1 MSQLR
6 KQEAHSSCLAT
17 LKDERR
23 ARKRRICNVI
33 NNSTWLAESFTYL
46 VCYILEMLT
55 HSVDP
60 YLANCI
66 SGTLYFLIFWKIM
79 APFSHIFNEQR
90 IKVIVLKNGW
100 LCAIKHALKFNV
112 VIDKPQSAHTETHYR
127 QNVTANQIT
136 QFEESDSTREVDSD
150 PDRFEVLSIELKT
163 RIEERQKKI
172 FLAEITDPSHLSKY
186 TNALPNAVPS
196 W

>member
-6 KQEAHSSCLAT
+6 KQEIHSSRLAT
-17 LKDERR
+17 LNDERR

-33 NNSTWLAESFTYL
+33 NNTTWLAESFTLL
-46 VCYILEMLT
+46 VCYILQMLT

-66 SGTLYFLIFWKIM
+66 GVTLSSLICFRII
-79 APFSHIFNEQR
+79 APFSHLFNEQR

-112 VIDKPQSAHTETHYR
+112 VIDESQPAHTERQYR
-127 QNVTANQIT
+127 QNVTGNQIT
-136 QFEESDSTREVDSD
+136 
-150 PDRFEVLSIELKT
+150 
-163 RIEERQKKI
+163 
-172 FLAEITDPSHLSKY
+172 
-186 TNALPNAVPS
+186 
-196 W
+196 

>member
-6 KQEAHSSCLAT
+6 KQEIHSSRLAT
-17 LKDERR
+17 LNDERR

-33 NNSTWLAESFTYL
+33 NNSTWLAESCTFL
-46 VCYILEMLT
+46 VCYIFQMLT
-55 HSVDP
+55 HSWDP
-60 YLANCI
+60 FLANCI
-66 SGTLYFLIFWKIM
+66 SGTLSSVIFWKII

-112 VIDKPQSAHTETHYR
+112 VIDESQPAHTERQYR
-127 QNVTANQIT
+127 QNVTRNQIT
-136 QFEESDSTREVDSD
+136 QFKESDSTREVESGT
-150 PDRFEVLSIELKT
+150 DRVEVFSVELKT
-163 RIEERQKKI
+163 QTEERQKKK
-172 FLAEITDPSHLSKY
+172 FLAEITVPSHLSKETY
-186 TNALPNAVPS
+186 VLPNAVPS